1 MTAFIAAL
9 ESALVAEES
18 RLAAMTAPV
27 EETRRGLWPLLL
39 PIAIV
44 GLIFLAGFFA
54 VRQTGVWPVAAI
66 GPTQS
71 PGVVPTSLAQV
82 IAPTETASTLEP
94 VQTVTSDQGDNVIVL
109 DATTV
114 MPTDAPSLAVN
125 FPSPTATP
133 SPTASPTPTS
143 PPTDTPTPTPE
154 FFARI
159 SLNAVNVR
167 RGPGVVYPTIGTV
180 VTGERL
186 RIIAWNGDASNPW
199 YLIQTESGREGWIA
213 DAVIEHIDEI
223 AQVSVPTVATIPPTP
238 VFTATPTPTATLI
251 PAEPSPTV
259 ATGGNNEPQPTQEP
273 PKPKPEPTRTP
284 PPLPGP

>member
-1 MTAFIAAL
+1 
-9 ESALVAEES
+9 
-18 RLAAMTAPV
+18 
-27 EETRRGLWPLLL
+27 
-39 PIAIV
+39 
-44 GLIFLAGFFA
+44 
-54 VRQTGVWPVAAI
+54 
-66 GPTQS
+66 
-71 PGVVPTSLAQV
+71 
-82 IAPTETASTLEP
+82 
-94 VQTVTSDQGDNVIVL
+94 
-109 DATTV
+109 
-114 MPTDAPSLAVN
+114 
-125 FPSPTATP
+125 
-133 SPTASPTPTS
+133 
-143 PPTDTPTPTPE
+143 
-154 FFARI
+154 
-159 SLNAVNVR
+159 LNAVNVR